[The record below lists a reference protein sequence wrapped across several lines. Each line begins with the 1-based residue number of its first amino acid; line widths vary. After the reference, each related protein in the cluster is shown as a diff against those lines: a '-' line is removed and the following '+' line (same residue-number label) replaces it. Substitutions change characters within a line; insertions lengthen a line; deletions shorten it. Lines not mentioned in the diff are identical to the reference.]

1 MNIKTNIPAS
11 WDCSEPILE
20 IAIDHFRSAVDQSY
34 NYDSLEDAIQSYAQN
49 ADDSARE
56 QGLPKKL
63 WGQAGDAVWALY
75 RYNTAR

>member
-1 MNIKTNIPAS
+1 MKIKTNIPAR
-11 WDCSEPILE
+11 WDCSDPVLE
-20 IAIDHFRSAVDQSY
+20 IAIANFRMAVDQAY
-34 NYDSLEDAIQSYAQN
+34 DYDSLEDAIQSYAQN
-49 ADDSARE
+49 ADDTTRE